1 MQKDDLYENNPWEAN
16 DLLCFSILIGEGGRL
31 ANKGGTLAQYVSQL
45 LVVQKEDPY
54 ENNPREAILRHAKV
68 AEEKPL
74 YVAPAYSQ

>member
-1 MQKDDLYENNPWEAN
+1 MS
-16 DLLCFSILIGEGGRL
+16 LLMITFSPGEGGRL

-74 YVAPAYSQ
+74 YVAPAYAK